1 MRLVALAPLLA
12 ALASVQTVLGATGYT
27 HNPPK
32 LERRDKFK
40 STNPQVTVQGSTC
53 TVEVSVALT
62 CRVSKSPSSC
72 CSLQRRLPPLRPCR

>member
-27 HNPPK
+27 HDSAK
-32 LERRDKFK
+32 LERRNKFK

-53 TVEVSVALT
+53 TVEVSVASDR
-62 CRVSKSPSSC
+62 RVSEPPSTSS
-72 CSLQRRLPPLRPCR
+72 SL